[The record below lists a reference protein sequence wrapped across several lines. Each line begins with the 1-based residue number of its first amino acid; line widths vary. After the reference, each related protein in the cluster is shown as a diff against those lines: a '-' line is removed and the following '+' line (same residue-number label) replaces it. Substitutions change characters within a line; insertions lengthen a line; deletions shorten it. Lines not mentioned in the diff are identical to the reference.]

1 VIGLPPNCGYGAN
14 YPVKLGLANSVK
26 QKTESTTTRIRANP
40 KRWQRLKN
48 ILADAL
54 EETSVEERTAV
65 LRRSCADD
73 KTLLREAEKLL
84 AHDTTAFEE
93 FAEFAAR
100 RLTPNER
107 DRIGERIGAYAIVRE
122 LGRGGMGAVYLA
134 ERADGQFE
142 KRVAIKVL
150 KRGTDTDEVLRRFR
164 IERQILANLE
174 HPNITRLLDAGST
187 NDGLPYFVMEFI
199 EGMPITRFVECE
211 NVNVRDRLELFL
223 KVCSAVEFAHQN
235 KIVHRDIKPG
245 NVLVKRDGEP
255 KLLDFGIAKL
265 LSVDASDGDTTIAA
279 QRRLTPMYA
288 APEQRA
294 GRPATIATDVYSLG
308 ALLYELLTAF
318 PPCSSSN
325 GDLSQRGSK
334 AQVSSQSV
342 TDQKTKRKVQ
352 GRLDQIVI
360 KAMRE
365 DPALRY
371 SSAAD
376 LAEDIERYLNETAS
390 GTECYSLA
398 VSAGEI
404 GRNDVKARTGS
415 RGRWYIAAMGLGGI
429 VLVAALLFSARTKV
443 SGLKTV
449 ETAAN
454 ATGANS
460 PNAAAGHSI
469 AVLPFENLSA
479 EKENAFFADG
489 VQEEILT
496 HLARI
501 ADLKVIGR
509 TSVMQYRSR
518 GARNLRKIGQQLGV
532 VHALEGSVQRS
543 GNRVRVN
550 VELVDART
558 DKQLWAHTYDRD
570 LADVFAIQS
579 EIAKVIADELQ
590 AKLSPNERSE
600 IERPPTSNIR
610 AFDLYTHA
618 HNLFRTG
625 TDSSNGKADLLE
637 AVDLL
642 NQAVALDPLFFQA
655 YCRLA
660 RAHNVLYF
668 LGHDHTPARVALAEA
683 AIQAAFRLRPDAGE
697 AHLAR
702 AENLYRGYLDHDG
715 ALAELEVAH
724 QSLPNDAA
732 VFQLMGYIQRRQGR
746 WEESTRNLERAL
758 DLDPRDTFAL
768 QQMAWQYR
776 DLRRYAEVKPLLD
789 RVLAIEPNNAD
800 TKVTLASVEFHWKA
814 DTRPLHQMIESI
826 RTTNPAAMPRVADT
840 WLISALAERD
850 ASVAKD
856 ALIASGENAP
866 WNNELFHFNRPF
878 MEGVIARMMKDNDKA
893 RAAFTAARA
902 EQEKIIQA
910 QPNYGPPLCVL
921 GLIDAAL
928 GRKEEALREGRRAV
942 ELLPVQKD
950 AVIGPLM
957 IEYSAMI
964 AAWVGEKDLA
974 CEQLT
979 AASRYPGPLSYG
991 DLKLLPF
998 WDSLR
1003 GDPRFE
1009 QIVASLA
1016 PKETLQQRR

>member
-1 VIGLPPNCGYGAN
+1 MN
-14 YPVKLGLANSVK
+14 
-26 QKTESTTTRIRANP
+26 QKAESITTRIKANP
-40 KRWQRLKN
+40 ERWQRLKN

-54 EETSVEERTAV
+54 EETSVEQRAAM
-65 LRRSCADD
+65 LRQSCADD
-73 KTLLREAEKLL
+73 QTLLREAEKLL

-93 FAEFAAR
+93 FAEFAAT
-100 RLTPNER
+100 RLRDNECE
-107 DRIGERIGAYAIVRE
+107 RIGERIGAYAIVRE

-187 NDGLPYFVMEFI
+187 TDGLPYFVMEFI

-211 NVNVRDRLELFL
+211 NVNLRDRLKLFL
-223 KVCSAVEFAHQN
+223 KVCSAVVFAHQN
-235 KIVHRDIKPG
+235 QIVHRDIKPS
-245 NVLVKRDGEP
+245 NVLVNRDVEP

-265 LSVDASDGDTTIAA
+265 LCLDANDADTTIPA

-294 GRPATIATDVYSLG
+294 GCPATNATDVYSLG
-308 ALLYELLTAF
+308 ALLYELLTAH

-325 GDLSQRGSK
+325 GNLLQEDVSNRSTKPQLPSQVVTDPVTKRQLQGQLDHIVMKAMRNEPAQRYSSVTDLSQ
-334 AQVSSQSV
+334 
-342 TDQKTKRKVQ
+342 D
-352 GRLDQIVI
+352 IV
-360 KAMRE
+360 
-365 DPALRY
+365 
-371 SSAAD
+371 
-376 LAEDIERYLNETAS
+376 RYLN
-390 GTECYSLA
+390 GA
-398 VSAGEI
+398 VPQMEHDSTTVLPSKMGRRNI
-404 GRNDVKARTGS
+404 GAKTGS
-415 RGRWYIAAMGLGGI
+415 RRWYAAAMGLGGI
-429 VLVAALLFSARTKV
+429 VLAAALLFSARNKV
-443 SGLKTV
+443 SGLKTL
-449 ETAAN
+449 ETAVN

-460 PNAAAGHSI
+460 PSATSVHSI
-469 AVLPFENLSA
+469 AVLPFENLST

-496 HLARI
+496 NLDRI

-509 TSVMQYRSR
+509 TSVMQYNNRVGR
-518 GARNLRKIGQQLGV
+518 DLRKIGQQLGV
-532 VHALEGSVQRS
+532 AHVLEGSIQRS

-550 VELVDART
+550 VELIDART

-579 EIAKVIADELQ
+579 EIAKVIAEELQ
-590 AKLSPNERSE
+590 AKLSPNEKSE
-600 IERPPTSNIR
+600 IERPPTNNIR

-618 HNLFRTG
+618 NNLFRMG
-625 TDSSNGKADLLE
+625 TDSSDGKADLLE
-637 AVDLL
+637 AADLL
-642 NQAVALDPLFFQA
+642 DQAVALDPLFFRA

-660 RAHNVLYF
+660 RVHNVLYF
-668 LGHDHTPARVALAEA
+668 LGHDHSPSRVALAEA
-683 AIQAAFRLRPDAGE
+683 AIQAAFRLRPKAGE

-702 AENLYRGYLDHDG
+702 AENLYRGYLDYDG
-715 ALAELEVAH
+715 ALDELEVAR
-724 QSLPNDAA
+724 QSLPNDSA
-732 VFQLMGYIQRRQGR
+732 VFQLTSYIQRRQGR

-758 DLDPRDTFAL
+758 DLDPRDTFTL
-768 QQMAWQYR
+768 QQMAWQYS
-776 DLRRYAEVKPLLD
+776 DLRRYAEVKPLLA
-789 RVLAIEPNNAD
+789 RVLAINPNNAD
-800 TKVTLASVEFHWKA
+800 TEVTLASVDFHWKA
-814 DTRPLHQMIESI
+814 DTRPLHQMIESM
-826 RTTNPAAMPRVADT
+826 RATNPVAIPLVADT

-850 ASVAKD
+850 ASGAND
-856 ALIASGENAP
+856 ALSASGKNMAFS
-866 WNNELFHFNRPF
+866 NEAFRFNRPF

-910 QPNYGPPLCVL
+910 QPNYGPPMCVL

-950 AVIGPLM
+950 AVTGPLM
-957 IEYSAMI
+957 TEYSAMI
-964 AAWVGEKDLA
+964 AAWVGENELA

-991 DLKLLPF
+991 ELKLLPF
-998 WDSLR
+998 WDPLR

-1016 PKETLQQRR
+1016 PKETSSKHN